1 MPITLKEPH
10 KLQKAIMQDTHRFRV
25 VDCGRRWGKTM
36 MAMLEAFWMC
46 YWRYEETKIPQRGWI
61 VAPTF
66 PMVRENWMQAE
77 VLLKDVISNKKQTE
91 MRMDFSNIGFI
102 EFKSAEREDEGLRGA
117 GLDFCY
123 HPDTEVLTELGW
135 LKIEEIVKNKNIK
148 VASVD
153 YQTLHSKY
161 MFPKNYITKDF
172 DGELFHFN
180 SRNYEV
186 LVTPEHRMLIDRRIS
201 GGWKTQRYERKF
213 VEAKNFKPLVDFIP
227 HRINWMGEEKG
238 YFEIKPEIIYENQYD
253 KIGIRSKRKLKIKM
267 DDWLA
272 FFGLWL
278 AEGYVTGCNGGK
290 IDRCYRVGISQLNKD
305 NRKNIEEILLK
316 LPFKFSKTEQAYR
329 TSNKQ
334 LWKYLNQ
341 FGNSHSKYV
350 PNELKGLSVR
360 QINILLQWYF
370 MGDGNFSRNKFTF
383 ASCSKKLAVDIQ
395 ELVFKTGKNCSLR
408 FNKPQTSILNG
419 RKILNTGIW
428 IGEQLKTNRS
438 SFIKPKNIEKI
449 KYSGKVYCLEVDGNV
464 LITRFNNKISLCGNC
479 IIDEASRVSRKSWE
493 QGIRPALADKRGRGL
508 FISTP
513 KGKNW
518 FYDYYRLGQSDNK
531 EIKSWMYPTFTNPY
545 FPKEEWDNLL
555 KTTPQLILK
564 QEFLADFLDD
574 EASVFK
580 NLNKCMRGSLEEGN
594 DKEHYTIGLDL
605 GRTEDF
611 TVAIVLRN
619 SDCQLVE
626 IYKQNQV
633 DWSLQKQQVKAL
645 CKRYKNH
652 LVYVDSTGLGDPI
665 EEDLR
670 KSGIKTRAY
679 QFTNQ
684 SKHELVEQLMV
695 GIEQGLIGIPDC
707 LQTQFLIEEL
717 KSFSYEILPSG
728 RIKYSAPEGLHDD
741 GVMALGLA
749 AMGISYRFYKTR
761 AKPEDLL
768 PRNSPA
774 WLERESYK
782 KELEVNAHLP
792 RRFRKTIGEL
802 AFS

>member
-1 MPITLKEPH
+1 
-10 KLQKAIMQDTHRFRV
+10 
-25 VDCGRRWGKTM
+25 

-46 YWRYEETKIPQRGWI
+46 YWRYEKTKIPQRGWV

-66 PMVRENWMQAE
+66 PMVRENWLQAE
-77 VLLKDVISNKKQTE
+77 VLLKDVVSNKKQTE

-117 GLDFCY
+117 GLDFC
-123 HPDTEVLTELGW
+123 
-135 LKIEEIVKNKNIK
+135 
-148 VASVD
+148 
-153 YQTLHSKY
+153 
-161 MFPKNYITKDF
+161 
-172 DGELFHFN
+172 
-180 SRNYEV
+180 
-186 LVTPEHRMLIDRRIS
+186 
-201 GGWKTQRYERKF
+201 
-213 VEAKNFKPLVDFIP
+213 
-227 HRINWMGEEKG
+227 
-238 YFEIKPEIIYENQYD
+238 
-253 KIGIRSKRKLKIKM
+253 
-267 DDWLA
+267 
-272 FFGLWL
+272 
-278 AEGYVTGCNGGK
+278 
-290 IDRCYRVGISQLNKD
+290 
-305 NRKNIEEILLK
+305 
-316 LPFKFSKTEQAYR
+316 
-329 TSNKQ
+329 
-334 LWKYLNQ
+334 
-341 FGNSHSKYV
+341 
-350 PNELKGLSVR
+350 
-360 QINILLQWYF
+360 
-370 MGDGNFSRNKFTF
+370 
-383 ASCSKKLAVDIQ
+383 
-395 ELVFKTGKNCSLR
+395 
-408 FNKPQTSILNG
+408 
-419 RKILNTGIW
+419 
-428 IGEQLKTNRS
+428 
-438 SFIKPKNIEKI
+438 
-449 KYSGKVYCLEVDGNV
+449 
-464 LITRFNNKISLCGNC
+464 

-493 QGIRPALADKRGRGL
+493 QGIRPALADKQGRAL

-518 FYDYYRLGQSDNK
+518 FYDYYRLGQSENK

-580 NLNKCMRGSLEEGN
+580 NLNKCIRGELEEGN
-594 DKEHYTIGLDL
+594 DKEQYTIGLDL

-645 CKRYKNH
+645 CNRYKNH

-670 KSGIKTRAY
+670 KSGIKTRDY
-679 QFTNQ
+679 NFTNQ

-768 PRNSPA
+768 PINSPA
-774 WLERESYK
+774 YLERKSYE
-782 KELEVNAHLP
+782 KELEINSHLP
-792 RRFRKTIGEL
+792 RRFRKPIGEL